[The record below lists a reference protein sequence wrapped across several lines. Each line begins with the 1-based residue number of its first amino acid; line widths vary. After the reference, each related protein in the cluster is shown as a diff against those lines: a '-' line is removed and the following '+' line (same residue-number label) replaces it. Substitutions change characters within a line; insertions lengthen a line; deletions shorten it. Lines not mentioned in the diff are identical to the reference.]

1 MRAVYELTLDLQKDC
16 SGLRNLKESRRHG
29 ALGPYTLRHGPKIDR
44 NAKSNFN
51 AAGHSVLVA
60 VPVAFTRHSMIAGS
74 SDPLVFFSVLSF
86 FSFYYGTVDSARSF
100 RRVYIYIPH
109 RYKTHTHTRI
119 CIYIKHIHDTR
130 IYDRHLCTNVYIKKY
145 T

>member
-119 CIYIKHIHDTR
+119 CIYIKYIYMIHVYTID
-130 IYDRHLCTNVYIKKY
+130 IYVQTYI
-145 T
+145 